1 MLRLTACL
9 CSRTAFGLRP
19 QVLSSRTGQQVSSF
33 TLKKPSS
40 WRPNPSAASQRFA
53 QLAAAGGPLAS
64 LASADS
70 SSLAGVDFA
79 GLSQLLQEDLVK
91 AAAVAPAA
99 LERFAGTSSYLAK
112 VVASLAAGDAPAPV
126 SSTHSC

>member
-1 MLRLTACL
+1 M
-9 CSRTAFGLRP
+9 
-19 QVLSSRTGQQVSSF
+19 SSF
-33 TLKKPSS
+33 TLKKPTS
-40 WRPNPSAASQRFA
+40 WRPNPSTASQRFA
-53 QLAAAGGPLAS
+53 QLAKAQGALAS

-91 AAAVAPAA
+91 AAAAAPAV
-99 LERFAGTSSYLAK
+99 LERFAGPNSYMAK

-126 SSTHSC
+126 S